1 MTSDDL
7 YRVGTAAVLVAI
19 VAGLSLVERLTR
31 RAAPEDPGA
40 VVADCPR
47 CRRPLTSDVRAGAAL
62 RAQGYGS

>member
-1 MTSDDL
+1 MIVL
-7 YRVGTAAVLVAI
+7 AILAAISLA
-19 VAGLSLVERLTR
+19 ALLAWLSGDVERLTR